1 MWTSAGSP
9 RVGGL
14 FEIMKKARN
23 VYHYAVRKVKKE
35 AELIRAK
42 KLFEAAETGSV
53 DLLLEMKKI
62 RGSKKTKHDLP
73 DDVDGV
79 NGELNIVEKF
89 CEVYEQLYNSSGSN
103 EALEEMK
110 AQIRD
115 LIEENGTDQEVM
127 KITGSKVKE
136 AACRMKAGKGD
147 VTEGYKSDAILNA
160 PDILLISWLLFT
172 GLFWSMALFH

>member
-42 KLFEAAETGSV
+42 KLFEASETGSV

-62 RGSKKTKHDLP
+62 RGSKKMKHDLL

-147 VTEGYKSDAILNA
+147 VTEGYTSDAILNA